1 MKRLMSMSPLAG
13 AIVIALLHS
22 PTFAQQPGW
31 LFYFPSVVRLQ
42 GKLISVSKYGNPTYG
57 AEPDK
62 DAVVE
67 IPILILQ
74 KPIRVRDNPQ
84 SSAKHESMTNVSFV
98 QLIFSDESGAT
109 LKRYLDQQIV
119 VAGTLAIGNR
129 SGQFTDVVMTVKA
142 VNPTGKP
149 L

>member
-22 PTFAQQPGW
+22 AAFAQQSGW

-84 SSAKHESMTNVSFV
+84 SSANHESMTNVSFV
-98 QLIFSDESGAT
+98 QLIFSDESDAT

-129 SGQFTDVVMTVKA
+129 SGQFTEVVMTVKA